1 MTTAT
6 LDSPVGDATAAPPQT
21 LTPDLSD
28 TFCGYCGERLP
39 ALGLSLMCCPYCAA
53 RFKARGPTARDPEP
67 KVLIERASKRPLVAG
82 LLSTV
87 LPGAGQVYNGQFF
100 KGLFVCF
107 TAFLIVPWIFGIF
120 DAAITAKKQL
130 LSGGAI
136 LSPAIPWVR
145 ERR

>member
-1 MTTAT
+1 MTTT
-6 LDSPVGDATAAPPQT
+6 IAAPEEVPHAEVLEPST
-21 LTPDLSD
+21 SD

-39 ALGLSLMCCPYCAA
+39 ALGLSMTCCPFCAA
-53 RFKARGPTARDPEP
+53 RFAARGPTAPDPKP
-67 KVLIERASKRPLVAG
+67 RVFIERSNKRPVVAA

-120 DAAITAKKQL
+120 DAAITARRQL

-136 LSPAIPWVR
+136 LSPA
-145 ERR
+145 

>member
-1 MTTAT
+1 MSTAT
-6 LDSPVGDATAAPPQT
+6 LDDPSTATTADLET
-21 LTPDLSD
+21 RTPDLSD

-39 ALGLSLMCCPYCAA
+39 ALGLSLACCPYCAA
-53 RFKARGPTARDPEP
+53 RFSARGPTARSDDPR
-67 KVLIERASKRPLVAG
+67 VLIERSGKRPVIAA
-82 LLSTV
+82 LLSTA

-107 TAFLIVPWIFGIF
+107 TAFLIIPWIFGIF
-120 DAAITAKKQL
+120 DAAITAKRQL

>member
-1 MTTAT
+1 MTTT
-6 LDSPVGDATAAPPQT
+6 IAAPDEVRPT
-21 LTPDLSD
+21 GVLEPTASD

-39 ALGLSLMCCPYCAA
+39 ALGLSMTCCPFCAA
-53 RFKARGPTARDPEP
+53 RFAARGPTAPDAKPR
-67 KVLIERASKRPLVAG
+67 VFIERSNRRPVVAA

-120 DAAITAKKQL
+120 DAAITARRQL

-136 LSPAIPWVR
+136 LSPANIQVR

>member
-1 MTTAT
+1 MTTMTLERTEAPAT
-6 LDSPVGDATAAPPQT
+6 DT
-21 LTPDLSD
+21 LTPQTSD

-39 ALGLSLMCCPYCAA
+39 ALGLSLACCPFCAA
-53 RFKARGPTARDPEP
+53 RFSVRGPTAPDAQPR
-67 KVLIERASKRPLVAG
+67 VFIERSNRRPVVAA

-107 TAFLIVPWIFGIF
+107 SAFLIVPWIFGIF

-136 LSPAIPWVR
+136 LSPAIVPVR